1 MNTAASASAN
11 DDNDH
16 DNEVLFSIIITINT
30 NTHTHIVHIW
40 SNLSINVRNQRGYY
54 TAQTSKHA
62 AFRRRFSA
70 KR

>member
-1 MNTAASASAN
+1 MNTAAAASAN
-11 DDNDH
+11 DDDH

-30 NTHTHIVHIW
+30 KTHTHIVHIW

-54 TAQTSKHA
+54 TTQTSKHA
-62 AFRRRFSA
+62 AFSA